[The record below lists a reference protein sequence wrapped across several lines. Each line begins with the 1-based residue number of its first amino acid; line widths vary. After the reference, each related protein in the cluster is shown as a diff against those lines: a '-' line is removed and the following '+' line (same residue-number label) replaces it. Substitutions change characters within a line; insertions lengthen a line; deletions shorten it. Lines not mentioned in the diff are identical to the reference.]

1 MVHESLRSLKRSKKI
16 LGNKYFS
23 LNLPVAVVADCP
35 GSPSVFAL
43 KKLSR
48 KYNYFNFS
56 INIRGKIN
64 VKKIKNVT
72 YKMIN
77 TYKKIS

>member
-1 MVHESLRSLKRSKKI
+1 
-16 LGNKYFS
+16 
-23 LNLPVAVVADCP
+23 VAVAADCP
-35 GSPSVFAL
+35 GLPSVFAL

-72 YKMIN
+72 YKMIY
-77 TYKKIS
+77 TYKKVS